1 MKVIISAAGTGGHI
15 YPAISII
22 NKIKEE
28 NKDCSFIYIGT
39 LDRMEKDIIPK
50 LGIKYIGLDVKGVS
64 KNIFKS
70 IKSLVKMA
78 KATKKCK
85 EIMKEFKPDIVIGV
99 GGYVTVPV
107 ILAAH
112 KLKIKTLIHEQNSIP
127 GKANVFISRYVDRIC
142 VSMKSSIKYFDKNKT
157 IYTGNPRAEEV
168 LKNKKHT
175 KKELGFN
182 PNRKLVLITMGSLGS
197 KTVNKTIA
205 SALEKVKGKNYDL
218 LFVTGES
225 YYNDYKNIK
234 LSNVKVVKYLENML
248 DVLQVTDLIVSRS
261 GATIASEIMALGV
274 PSILIPSPYVPN
286 NHQYLNAM
294 EFVNNK
300 ATVLIN
306 ENELTEDKL
315 ISEIDRIFGDEKLYM
330 EMKKNTKKL
339 GTPHSLSDIYKEI
352 ERLIK

>member
-28 NKDCSFIYIGT
+28 NKNCSFIYIGT
-39 LDRMEKDIIPK
+39 TDRMEKDIIPK
-50 LGIKYIGLDVKGVS
+50 LGIEYVALEVKGFS

-70 IKSLVKMA
+70 IKALNMMLKA
-78 KATKKCK
+78 KKKCQ

-112 KLKIKTLIHEQNSIP
+112 KLKIKTLVHEQNSIP
-127 GKANVFISRYVDRIC
+127 GKANIFLSKYVDRIC
-142 VSMKSSIKYFDKNKT
+142 ISMKSSEKYFDKNKVV
-157 IYTGNPRAEEV
+157 YTGNPRAEEV

-175 KKELGFN
+175 KRELGFN
-182 PNRKLVLITMGSLGS
+182 PDRKLVLITMGSLGS

-205 SALEKVKGKNYDL
+205 STLQKMKGKDYDVV
-218 LFVTGES
+218 FVTGAS
-225 YYNDYKNIK
+225 YYDEYKSIK
-234 LSNVKVVKYLENML
+234 LPNVKVVEYLNNMM
-248 DVLQVTDLIVSRS
+248 DVLQVTDLIISRS

-300 ATVLIN
+300 ATVLIS
-306 ENELTEDKL
+306 ESDLTEDKL
-315 ISEIDRIFGDEKLYM
+315 IEEIDRVLGDEKLYQ
-330 EMKKNTKKL
+330 EMKKNTKAL
-339 GTPHSLSDIYKEI
+339 ATPNALSDIYKEI

>member
-28 NKDCSFIYIGT
+28 NKNCSFIYIGT
-39 LDRMEKDIIPK
+39 TDRMEKDIIPK
-50 LGIKYIGLDVKGVS
+50 LGIKYVALDVKGFS

-70 IKSLVKMA
+70 IKALNMMLKA
-78 KATKKCK
+78 KKKCQ

-112 KLKIKTLIHEQNSIP
+112 KLKIKTLVHEQNSIP
-127 GKANVFISRYVDRIC
+127 GKANIFLSKYVDKIC
-142 VSMKSSIKYFDKNKT
+142 ISMKSSEKYFDKNKVV
-157 IYTGNPRAEEV
+157 YTGNPRAEEV

-175 KKELGFN
+175 KRELGFN
-182 PNRKLVLITMGSLGS
+182 PDRKLVLITMGSLGS

-205 SALEKVKGKNYDL
+205 STLKKMKNKDYDL
-218 LFVTGES
+218 IFVTGAS
-225 YYNDYKNIK
+225 YYEEYKNIK
-234 LSNVKVVKYLENML
+234 LPNVKVVEYLNNMM
-248 DVLQVTDLIVSRS
+248 DVLQVTDLIISRS

-300 ATVLIN
+300 ATVLIS
-306 ENELTEDKL
+306 ESDLTEDKL
-315 ISEIDRIFGDEKLYM
+315 IEEIDRVLSDEKLYQ
-330 EMKKNTKKL
+330 EMKKNTKALATPNAL
-339 GTPHSLSDIYKEI
+339 GDIYKEI

>member
-39 LDRMEKDIIPK
+39 TDRMEKDIIPK
-50 LGIKYIGLDVKGVS
+50 LGIKYIGLDVKGFS
-64 KNIFKS
+64 KNVFKT
-70 IKSLVKMA
+70 VKAFNLML
-78 KATKKCK
+78 KARKKCL

-127 GKANVFISRYVDRIC
+127 GKANIFISKYVDRIC
-142 VSMKSSIKYFDKNKT
+142 VSMKSSEKYFDKNKT
-157 IYTGNPRAEEV
+157 VYTGNPRAEEV

-175 KKELGFN
+175 KKELGFDEKK
-182 PNRKLVLITMGSLGS
+182 KLVLITMGSLGS
-197 KTVNKTIA
+197 KTVNKTVGD
-205 SALEKVKGKNYDL
+205 ALRKVKNKPYDI

-225 YYNDYKNIK
+225 YYEDYKDIK
-234 LSNVKVVKYLENML
+234 SSNVKVVKYLNNMP
-248 DVLQVTDLIVSRS
+248 DVLQVTDLIISRS

-274 PSILIPSPYVPN
+274 VSILIPSPYVPN

-294 EFVNNK
+294 EFVNNN

-306 ENELTEDKL
+306 ESELTEDKL
-315 ISEIDRIFGDEKLYM
+315 LKEIDNIFSDNKHYE
-330 EMKKNTKKL
+330 EMKENTKKL
-339 GTPHSLSDIYKEI
+339 ATPHSLTDIYKEI
-352 ERLIK
+352 ERLVK